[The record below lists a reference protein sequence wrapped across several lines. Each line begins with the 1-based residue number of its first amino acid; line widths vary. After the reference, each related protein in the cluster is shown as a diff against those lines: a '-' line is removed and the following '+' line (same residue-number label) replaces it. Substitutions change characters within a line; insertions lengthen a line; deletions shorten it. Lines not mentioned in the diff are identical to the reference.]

1 MKRKAQI
8 NPPKIKVIK
17 VKEQRRYSDRRT
29 VFLAD
34 GRVFGLPGDVFLSK
48 PVHSGDELD
57 EAEIL
62 DLISRGDRQ
71 KLVDTALNL
80 LSYRARSRGELLR
93 RLSQKGWDKAEIL
106 PVLDDLEEKD
116 YLNDHE
122 FAKMLA
128 HDRIKFKQLGPLGLK
143 SELIKLA
150 VSDLIIAQ
158 VIEEY
163 YPAGTEESLIEQIIA
178 GKSKVDYDDPKQRKK
193 ILDLLA
199 RKGFSWNKINAVI
212 QQKFPRN

>member
-1 MKRKAQI
+1 LKRIAQI

-17 VKEQRRYSDRRT
+17 VQEQRRHSDRRT

-34 GRVFGLPGDVFLSK
+34 GRVFGLPGDVFISA
-48 PVHSGDELD
+48 PVHTGDEL
-57 EAEIL
+57 EESEVL

-71 KLVDTALNL
+71 KLVDTAINL

-106 PVLDDLEEKD
+106 PVLGYLEEKG
-116 YLNDHE
+116 YLNDQE

-128 HDRIKFKQLGPLGLK
+128 HDRIKFKQLGPMGLK

-150 VSDLIIAQ
+150 VSDLIIQQ

-163 YPAGTEESLIEQIIA
+163 YPAGTEESLIEKIIA
-178 GKSKVDYDDPKQRKK
+178 GKSNVNYDDLKQRKK
-193 ILDLLA
+193 IIDLLA
-199 RKGFSWNKINAVI
+199 RKGFSWNKINAVLRK
-212 QQKFPRN
+212 KFPQN